1 MALVRCLPVAMLSF
15 LFMVCKGRYHSNTD
29 LECNNVAEHSAR
41 DHLLKTGPEMI
52 QVIDTQ
58 AAEHMQKHH
67 LEILFNRYGENGS
80 IFIEGL
86 KKLLESIGLD
96 RIKKVPVRDG
106 HFEIEHEDHLQRGHN
121 HHPHHHPHLHHHPY
135 QHKIPAS
142 KKAAETPKII
152 RNHLTVSKKTEDSNS
167 HHKLYAK
174 KVIHEISTTPM
185 YTTNILFKSSEMRN
199 RRSVDHPSD
208 AAGLS
213 TTVETGFAKR
223 DVLEATKL
231 SPVSNLLVPGEHGEP
246 AESGKEEYMH
256 TDDHDNHEH
265 LEQEYE
271 SWLTTVSALNVWL
284 HSGPLMVAVPKE
296 WQCTKA
302 WIGGFVSITIISL
315 LSLLGVIL
323 IPLINRV
330 FFKFLL
336 SFLVAL
342 AVGTLSG
349 DAFLHLIPHSQ
360 GSHNHNHSAHP
371 GNDSDH
377 HHHHAEGGGEEGDL
391 DSVWK
396 GLTALGGV
404 YFMFLIEHFI
414 TLGKMYKD
422 KKQKNQKK
430 LDHTEESLDVDDKQ
444 PSKEESQNIKQNDD
458 LEGKTESNM
467 KDQSQ
472 FAPQQPSDTPEE
484 EEVMLAPALSQD
496 GYNEYTAQGCENKC
510 HSHFHDTIGQA
521 DDLHHHHH
529 DYHHILHHHHSQNHH
544 PHSHSHHYSR
554 EQFKGA
560 GIATLA
566 WMVIMGDG
574 LHNFSDGLAIGEEAL
589 LPSQP
594 EGEEPLLPSQP
605 EGEEALPP
613 SQPEGEEPLPPSQPE
628 GEEAL
633 PPSQTEGEEP
643 LPPSQPEGEEPLLP
657 SAPSPPSPPSPP
669 PSLPPQARGEE
680 QELPLSPAPPT
691 EGGCLLGSPPSP
703 SSPPLSLPP
712 PGAEHRELPLSPPP
726 PKDASLAPPKDA
738 CCSASPGTG
747 FFSPQDTRYEGEV
760 ELPLPPL
767 WPGAPLPSS
776 PPEGPLLLPSPPEGP
791 LLLPSPPEGPLLL
804 PSPPA
809 GPLLGCQPRTAQ
821 GCQLRIAWD
830 CFLFPAGHRGRG
842 RSGAPAAASMARG
855 SPPEFASRG
864 SAAAAAVAW
873 GRQGSCFAWGRQGSC
888 FAWDRQGSCFAWG
901 RQGSCFACGRR
912 GSCFALG
919 RQGSCFTWSRY

>member
-1 MALVRCLPVAMLSF
+1 MALVRWLPVAMLSF
-15 LFMVCKGRYHSNTD
+15 FFMVCNGRYDSDTD

-41 DHLLKTGPEMI
+41 DQLLKTGREII
-52 QVIDTQ
+52 QGIDTQ

-67 LEILFNRYGENGS
+67 LESLFNRYGENGS
-80 IFIEGL
+80 MSIEGL

-96 RIKKVPVRDG
+96 RIKKVSVRDR
-106 HFEIEHEDHLQRGHN
+106 HFEKEHEGHHQQGHN
-121 HHPHHHPHLHHHPY
+121 HHAHHHLHLHHHPY
-135 QHKIPAS
+135 QHKMPAS
-142 KKAAETPKII
+142 KKDAETPKII
-152 RNHLTVSKKTEDSNS
+152 KNNLTVSKKTEDSNS
-167 HHKLYAK
+167 QHNLYAK
-174 KVIHEISTTPM
+174 KVINEISTTPV
-185 YTTNILFKSSEMRN
+185 YTTNILLKSSERRN

-208 AAGLS
+208 GAGLS
-213 TTVETGFAKR
+213 TTAGTGFAKH
-223 DVLEATKL
+223 DVLETTKL

-246 AESGKEEYMH
+246 AESEKEEYMH

-265 LEQEYE
+265 LEQECLNASRILSSHGMNME
-271 SWLTTVSALNVWL
+271 TVLTHVEFSYLCPALLNQIDSKSCIQHTAYL
-284 HSGPLMVAVPKE
+284 KKPGHEADHKNSDNFQKAHSVEA
-296 WQCTKA
+296 A

-315 LSLLGVIL
+315 LSLVGVIL
-323 IPLINRV
+323 IPLINQV

-371 GNDSDH
+371 GNASDH
-377 HHHHAEGGGEEGDL
+377 HHRHAEGEGEKGVL

-458 LEGKTESNM
+458 LEGEIESNM
-467 KDQSQ
+467 KDLSQ
-472 FAPQQPSDTPEE
+472 FAPQQPPDTPEE

-574 LHNFSDGLAIGEEAL
+574 LHNFSDGLAIGA
-589 LPSQP
+589 
-594 EGEEPLLPSQP
+594 
-605 EGEEALPP
+605 AF
-613 SQPEGEEPLPPSQPE
+613 
-628 GEEAL
+628 
-633 PPSQTEGEEP
+633 TEGISSG
-643 LPPSQPEGEEPLLP
+643 LST
-657 SAPSPPSPPSPP
+657 SVAVFCH
-669 PSLPPQARGEE
+669 
-680 QELPLSPAPPT
+680 ELPHELGDFAVLLKAGMTVKQAILYNMLSAMMAYLGMITGILIGHYAENISMWIFALTAGLFMYVALVDMVPEMLHNDA
-691 EGGCLLGSPPSP
+691 GDHGFSHCGYFLLQNAGILLG
-703 SSPPLSLPP
+703 
-712 PGAEHRELPLSPPP
+712 
-726 PKDASLAPPKDA
+726 
-738 CCSASPGTG
+738 
-747 FFSPQDTRYEGEV
+747 FSIMLVIAIFEDKI
-760 ELPLPPL
+760 
-767 WPGAPLPSS
+767 
-776 PPEGPLLLPSPPEGP
+776 LLDIKL
-791 LLLPSPPEGPLLL
+791 
-804 PSPPA
+804 
-809 GPLLGCQPRTAQ
+809 
-821 GCQLRIAWD
+821 
-830 CFLFPAGHRGRG
+830 
-842 RSGAPAAASMARG
+842 
-855 SPPEFASRG
+855 
-864 SAAAAAVAW
+864 
-873 GRQGSCFAWGRQGSC
+873 
-888 FAWDRQGSCFAWG
+888 
-901 RQGSCFACGRR
+901 
-912 GSCFALG
+912 
-919 RQGSCFTWSRY
+919 